1 MVQEYQPR
9 RFFRNAPIRLLQRYF
24 AARNVL
30 SEVDFGSLT
39 ETQVEP
45 IYEAWLKL
53 SDDARKEMEQDF
65 QDIDELATE
74 GGSKAILDEARWFGE
89 DLAEQF
95 ASLTGFHEH
104 AFWTILERPKYWPGA
119 LAFHHADA
127 VPFSYWRKRKN
138 VPRKPASVDALSI
151 RQLEQ
156 NLSNYFHKMQGRG
169 ENCKVTA
176 TSATIW
182 IISSPTRKITRRRAW
197 NGWARNSNAARITPP
212 SRSSSFTRRV
222 TGRWTST

>member
-9 RFFRNAPIRLLQRYF
+9 RFFRNAPHRLLQRYF
-24 AARNVL
+24 GTRNVL
-30 SEVDFGSLT
+30 SEVDFGALT

-74 GGSKAILDEARWFGE
+74 GGSKAILDEARWHGE

-104 AFWTILERPKYWPGA
+104 AFRARPYHPQ
-119 LAFHHADA
+119 DA
-127 VPFSYWRKRKN
+127 GRLRH
-138 VPRKPASVDALSI
+138 RT
-151 RQLEQ
+151 
-156 NLSNYFHKMQGRG
+156 QGIG
-169 ENCKVTA
+169 Q
-176 TSATIW
+176 
-182 IISSPTRKITRRRAW
+182 RRE
-197 NGWARNSNAARITPP
+197 
-212 SRSSSFTRRV
+212 RRV
-222 TGRWTST
+222 MTESPCSNTSLSG

>member
-1 MVQEYQPR
+1 MLR
-9 RFFRNAPIRLLQRYF
+9 RYFDDRNA
-24 AARNVL
+24 L
-30 SEVDFGSLT
+30 SEVDFGALA
-39 ETQVEP
+39 ETHVEP

-74 GGSKAILDEARWFGE
+74 GGSSAILDEARWHGE
-89 DLAEQF
+89 DLADQF
-95 ASLTGFHEH
+95 ATLTGFHEH
-104 AFWTILERPKYWPGA
+104 AFSTILERPKYWLGA

-156 NLSNYFHKMQGRG
+156 KLSNYFHRMQGRG
-169 ENCKVTA
+169 ENCKVDCYTP
-176 TSATIW
+176 THREFGR
-182 IISSPTRKITRRRAW
+182 ISLRFVAEGI
-197 NGWARNSNAARITPP
+197 RI
-212 SRSSSFTRRV
+212 
-222 TGRWTST
+222 GE